1 MGTLNASV
9 KRSLDTAESGR
20 GSGTKPTSNQST
32 PQDVDLVVAPESNPA
47 LRYTVRKCP
56 VWSSSPRLRVTRV
69 SGLPAAL
76 RRDTW

>member
-32 PQDVDLVVAPESNPA
+32 PLDGDLVVAPESTPLSA
-47 LRYTVRKCP
+47 TRFDKCP
-56 VWSSSPRLRVTRV
+56 VWSSSPRLRVTRL